1 MEENREMWTQE
12 EKRGEKI
19 ITEIDV
25 IAQVTALRV
34 SELLRTVNGKTE
46 GILNKIN

>member
-1 MEENREMWTQE
+1 MWTQE
-12 EKRGEKI
+12 KGEEKMI
-19 ITEIDV
+19 MEIDV

-46 GILNKIN
+46 RILNKFN

>member
-1 MEENREMWTQE
+1 MEENRETQTQE
-12 EKRGEKI
+12 KGGKRTI
-19 ITEIDV
+19 MEIDV

-46 GILNKIN
+46 RILKKIN

>member
-1 MEENREMWTQE
+1 MEESKEMWTQE
-12 EKRGEKI
+12 KGEEKTI
-19 ITEIDV
+19 MEIDV

-46 GILNKIN
+46 RILNKIN